1 METQADYTVVKVRPE
16 PSPHVLKRMEELLT
30 QGVKFDSE
38 KPRWDLLPINV
49 TEEVVKVLTYGAK
62 KYSPDNWKKVA
73 DLDNRYYAA
82 AMRHLCAYRQG
93 EETDPE
99 SGFSHLAH
107 AICCLMF
114 MRESRLLDE
123 ERQQ

>member
-1 METQADYTVVKVRPE
+1 METQADYTVNPA
-16 PSPHVLKRMEELLT
+16 PQSYAPHVLKRMEELLT
-30 QGVKFDSE
+30 QGVKFDKD
-38 KPRWDLLPINV
+38 KPRWDLLPINI

-62 KYSPDNWKKVA
+62 KYSDDNWLKV
-73 DLDNRYYAA
+73 DNLDKRYYAA

-93 EETDPE
+93 QENDPE

-114 MRESRLLDE
+114 MSEVKHAND
-123 ERQQ
+123 

>member
-1 METQADYTVVKVRPE
+1 METQADYTVVKARPE
-16 PSPHVLKRMEELLT
+16 PTPEVLKRMEELLA
-30 QGVKFDSE
+30 QGVKFDSG
-38 KPRWDLLPINV
+38 KPRWDLLPINI

-62 KYSPDNWKKVA
+62 KYSDDNWLKV
-73 DLDNRYYAA
+73 DNLDKRYYAA

-93 EETDPE
+93 QENDPE

-114 MRESRLLDE
+114 MSEVKHSND
-123 ERQQ
+123 